1 MKSGEPE
8 EKTAESDGMQSAGP
22 ALDLPRFR
30 PRAEGRL
37 YREPI
42 SNVGWECER

>member
-42 SNVGWECER
+42 SNVGLECER